1 MTKLV
6 VMGVAG
12 SGKSVLAARLAQAL
26 GCPLLEGDDFHLPGS
41 QDKMRAG
48 IALDDADRRPWLERL
63 GQLLA
68 NADSSMVLSCSA
80 LKRSYRDQL
89 RAFVPE
95 LCFVY
100 IEIDVQ
106 TAAQRVAARSGHLF
120 PISLVTSQFA
130 TLESPVGEEGVC
142 AVSALQSTEAQV
154 AAVRAWLASAKAQ
167 VS

>member
-1 MTKLV
+1 
-6 VMGVAG
+6 
-12 SGKSVLAARLAQAL
+12 
-26 GCPLLEGDDFHLPGS
+26 
-41 QDKMRAG
+41 
-48 IALDDADRRPWLERL
+48 
-63 GQLLA
+63 
-68 NADSSMVLSCSA
+68 MVLSCSA

-95 LCFVY
+95 LRFVY

-106 TAAQRVAARSGHLF
+106 TAARRVEARSGHLF

-142 AVSALQSTEAQV
+142 AVSALQSTSAQV
-154 AAVRAWLASAKAQ
+154 AAVAAWMASAKAQ